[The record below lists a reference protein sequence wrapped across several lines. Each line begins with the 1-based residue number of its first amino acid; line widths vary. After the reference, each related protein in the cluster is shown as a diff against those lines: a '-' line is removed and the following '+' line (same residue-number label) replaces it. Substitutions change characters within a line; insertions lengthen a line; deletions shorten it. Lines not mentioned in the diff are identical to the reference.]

1 VARIKALER
10 NAAAADSEIY
20 RPEMVEDEPRY
31 LRRQKPV
38 EIRRKK
44 FGSKTWS
51 FYRHLSL
58 WLLIALAAGIACYF
72 VADFALHSQRV
83 LLSKTEQIDLAGNH
97 IVGREALVNI
107 FYPDHNKSVLTIP
120 LDKRRS
126 EIEQIGWVESASVQR
141 ILPNRLRVE
150 ITERT
155 PIAFTRNGNEI
166 ALIDAHG
173 VILDRPGDMDMRF
186 PIISGVTDALPRD
199 ERERR
204 MAVYQELVRD
214 LNVVNAESSNQL
226 SEVDLSNPKNVR
238 IVMAGIP
245 GVNATQAVNIKFG
258 SGDFTSKY
266 RMLVENF
273 SQWQANAGC
282 VHSVD
287 LQFTRQ
293 IVLNPDNS
301 GCGER
306 VEAKSKSKS
315 K

>member
-1 VARIKALER
+1 VERVKTMQR
-10 NAAAADSEIY
+10 NAAAADSDAY
-20 RPEMVEDEPRY
+20 RPELVADDEPRY

-44 FGSKTWS
+44 FGSKNLS
-51 FYRHLSL
+51 FYRRLSL
-58 WLLIALAAGIACYF
+58 WILIAAAVLIAGF
-72 VADFALHSQRV
+72 FTVRFALYSPQV
-83 LLSKTEQIDLAGNH
+83 QLLKAEQIDLTGNR
-97 IVGREALVNI
+97 IVARESLVNV
-107 FYPDHNKSVLTIP
+107 FYPDRGKSVLTIP
-120 LDKRRS
+120 LNERRM
-126 EIEQIGWVESASVQR
+126 EIQKLKWVESASVQR
-141 ILPNRLRVE
+141 ILPNRVRLE

-155 PIAFTRNGNEI
+155 PIAFVRNGNEI

-173 VILDRPGDMDMRF
+173 VILDRQGDVDMRF
-186 PIISGVTDALPRD
+186 PIISGITDALPRD
-199 ERERR
+199 ESERR
-204 MAVYQELVRD
+204 MQFYQELVRD
-214 LNVVNAESSNQL
+214 LNIVNADSANQL

-245 GVNATQAVNIKFG
+245 GVNAAQAVNIKFG

-273 SQWQANAGC
+273 TQWQANAGC

-293 IVLNPDNS
+293 IVLNPDSS

-306 VEAKSKSKS
+306 IEAKSKSR
-315 K
+315 

>member
-1 VARIKALER
+1 VERVKAISR
-10 NAAAADSEIY
+10 TAAAEREAY
-20 RPEMVEDEPRY
+20 RPELVEDEPRY

-44 FGSKTWS
+44 FGAKNLS
-51 FYRHLSL
+51 FYRRLFLWILS
-58 WLLIALAAGIACYF
+58 AGAVIT
-72 VADFALHSQRV
+72 VSVLVGRFALYSPQMQ
-83 LLSKTEQIDLAGNH
+83 LIKSDQIDLAGNH
-97 IVGREALVNI
+97 IVGRESLVNI
-107 FYPDHNKSVLTIP
+107 FYGDRGKSVLTIP

-126 EIEQIGWVESASVQR
+126 QIEQIGWVESASVQR
-141 ILPNRLRVE
+141 ILPNRVRVE

-155 PIAFTRNGNEI
+155 PVAFVRNGSEI
-166 ALIDAHG
+166 ALIDSHG
-173 VILDRPGDMDMRF
+173 VILDRPGDLDMRF

-204 MAVYQELVRD
+204 MQIYQELVRD
-214 LNVVNAESSNQL
+214 LNIVNANSSNQL
-226 SEVDLSNPKNVR
+226 SEVDLSNPKNAR

-245 GVNATQAVNIKFG
+245 GVSATQAVNIKFG

-266 RMLVENF
+266 RMLVDNF
-273 SQWQANAGC
+273 AQWQANAGC

-293 IVLNPDNS
+293 IVLNPDSS

-306 VEAKSKSKS
+306 IEAKSK
-315 K
+315 

>member
-1 VARIKALER
+1 VER
-10 NAAAADSEIY
+10 VKDIRRGATAAAERDAY
-20 RPEMVEDEPRY
+20 RPELVEDEPRY

-44 FGSKTWS
+44 FGAKSLS
-51 FYRHLSL
+51 SYRRIFL
-58 WLLIALAAGIACYF
+58 WIFIGAAVITVSVLAGR
-72 VADFALHSQRV
+72 FALYSPQMQ
-83 LLSKTEQIDLAGNH
+83 LIKTDQIDLAGNH
-97 IVGREALVNI
+97 IVGRESLVNI
-107 FYPDHNKSVLTIP
+107 FYGDRGKSVLTIP

-126 EIEQIGWVESASVQR
+126 QIEQIGWVESASVQR

-150 ITERT
+150 ISERT
-155 PIAFTRNGNEI
+155 PIAFVRNGNEI
-166 ALIDAHG
+166 ALIDSHG

-186 PIISGVTDALPRD
+186 PIISGITDALPRD

-204 MAVYQELVRD
+204 MQTYQELVRD
-214 LNVVNAESSNQL
+214 LNIVNGDSSNQL
-226 SEVDLSNPKNVR
+226 SEVDLWNPKNVR

-273 SQWQANAGC
+273 AQWQANAGC

-293 IVLNPDNS
+293 IVLNPDSS

-306 VEAKSKSKS
+306 IEAKSKSR
-315 K
+315 

>member
-1 VARIKALER
+1 MARIKAMER
-10 NAAAADSEIY
+10 SAAAAADSDAF
-20 RPEMVEDEPRY
+20 RPELVEDEPRY

-38 EIRRKK
+38 DVRRKK
-44 FGSKTWS
+44 FGSRGWT
-51 FYRHLSL
+51 FYKRLSL
-58 WLLIALAAGIACYF
+58 WILISAVVITVGVF
-72 VADFALHSQRV
+72 VIRFALYSPQV
-83 LLSKTEQIDLAGNH
+83 LLLKTDQIDVAGNH
-97 IVGREALVNI
+97 VVARESLVNA
-107 FYPDHNKSVLTIP
+107 FYNDRGKSVLTVP

-126 EIEQIGWVESASVQR
+126 DIEQIGWVESASVQR
-141 ILPNRLRVE
+141 ILPNRIRVE
-150 ITERT
+150 VTERN
-155 PIAFTRNGNEI
+155 PIAFVRNGGEV

-173 VILDRPGDMDMRF
+173 VILDRPSDLDARF
-186 PIISGVTDALPRD
+186 PIISGVTDSLPRD

-204 MAVYQELVRD
+204 METYQELVRD
-214 LNVVNAESSNQL
+214 LNAVNADSSNQL

-245 GVNATQAVNIKFG
+245 GVNATQAVTIKFG

-266 RMLVENF
+266 RMLIENF
-273 SQWQANAGC
+273 AQWQANAGC

-306 VEAKSKSKS
+306 VEAKKGK
-315 K
+315 

>member
-1 VARIKALER
+1 MERLKAMQR
-10 NAAAADSEIY
+10 NATAAADSDTY
-20 RPEMVEDEPRY
+20 RPELVEDEPRY

-44 FGSKTWS
+44 FGAKNWS
-51 FYRHLSL
+51 FFRRVAF
-58 WLLIALAAGIACYF
+58 WVLIASVSITVCVFAGR
-72 VADFALHSQRV
+72 FAFFSPQM
-83 LLSKTEQIDLAGNH
+83 LLLKTDQIELAGNH
-97 IVGREALVNI
+97 IVGRESIVNV
-107 FYPDHNKSVLTIP
+107 FYPDRGRSVLRVP
-120 LDKRRS
+120 LDDRRS
-126 EIEQIGWVESASVQR
+126 KIEEIGWVESATVQR

-150 ITERT
+150 VTERT
-155 PIAFTRNGNEI
+155 PVAFARNGNEI
-166 ALIDAHG
+166 VLIDAHG
-173 VILDRPGDMDMRF
+173 VLLDRPADVDMRF
-186 PIISGVTDALPRD
+186 PIVSGVSDSLARE

-204 MAVYQELVRD
+204 MQIYQDLVRS
-214 LNVVNAESSNQL
+214 LNIVNADSSSQL

-273 SQWQANAGC
+273 AQWQANAGC

-306 VEAKSKSKS
+306 VEAKKSK
-315 K
+315 

>member
-1 VARIKALER
+1 VERVKAIQR
-10 NAAAADSEIY
+10 GAAAAAERDAY
-20 RPEMVEDEPRY
+20 RPELVEDEPRY

-44 FGSKTWS
+44 FGAKNLSS
-51 FYRHLSL
+51 YRRIFL
-58 WLLIALAAGIACYF
+58 WILIGAAVITVSVLAGR
-72 VADFALHSQRV
+72 FALYSPQMQ
-83 LLSKTEQIDLAGNH
+83 LIKSDQIDLTGNH
-97 IVGREALVNI
+97 IVGRESLVNI
-107 FYPDHNKSVLTIP
+107 FYGDRGKSVLTIP

-126 EIEQIGWVESASVQR
+126 QIEQIGWVESASVQR
-141 ILPNRLRVE
+141 ILPNRVRVE

-155 PIAFTRNGNEI
+155 PIAFVRNGNEI
-166 ALIDAHG
+166 ALIDSHG

-186 PIISGVTDALPRD
+186 PIISGITDALPRD

-204 MAVYQELVRD
+204 MQTYQELVRD
-214 LNVVNAESSNQL
+214 LNIVNGDSSNQL

-273 SQWQANAGC
+273 AQWQANAGC

-293 IVLNPDNS
+293 IVLNPDSS

-306 VEAKSKSKS
+306 IEAKSKSR
-315 K
+315 

>member
-1 VARIKALER
+1 MERVKAIQR
-10 NAAAADSEIY
+10 GAAAAAERDAY
-20 RPEMVEDEPRY
+20 RPELVEDEPRY

-44 FGSKTWS
+44 FGAKNLSS
-51 FYRHLSL
+51 YRRVFL
-58 WLLIALAAGIACYF
+58 WIFIGAAVITVSVLAGR
-72 VADFALHSQRV
+72 FALYSPQMQ
-83 LLSKTEQIDLAGNH
+83 LIKTDQIDLAGNY
-97 IVGREALVNI
+97 IVGRESLVNI
-107 FYPDHNKSVLTIP
+107 FYGDRGKSVLMIP

-126 EIEQIGWVESASVQR
+126 QIEQIGWVESATVQR

-150 ITERT
+150 ISERT
-155 PIAFTRNGNEI
+155 PIAFVRNGNEI
-166 ALIDAHG
+166 ALIDSHG

-186 PIISGVTDALPRD
+186 PIISGITDALPRD

-204 MAVYQELVRD
+204 MQTYQELVRD
-214 LNVVNAESSNQL
+214 LNIINGDSSNQL

-273 SQWQANAGC
+273 AQWQANAGC

-293 IVLNPDNS
+293 IVLNPDSS

-306 VEAKSKSKS
+306 IEAKSKSR
-315 K
+315 

>member
-1 VARIKALER
+1 VERVKAMQR
-10 NAAAADSEIY
+10 NATAADSDNF
-20 RPEMVEDEPRY
+20 RPELVEDEPRY

-44 FGSKTWS
+44 FGSRNFS
-51 FYRHLSL
+51 LYRRIAF
-58 WLLIALAAGIACYF
+58 WALIVLATGTVSYF
-72 VADFALHSQRV
+72 VGDFALHSQQV
-83 LLSKTEQIDLAGNH
+83 LLTKAEQIDLTGNH
-97 IVGREALVNI
+97 IVARDGVLKVFEA
-107 FYPDHNKSVLTIP
+107 DRGKSVLTIP

-126 EIEQIGWVESASVQR
+126 KIEEIGWVESASIQR
-141 ILPNRLRVE
+141 VLPNRLRVD

-155 PIAFTRNGNEI
+155 PVAFARNGNEI
-166 ALIDAHG
+166 VLIDSHG
-173 VILDRPGDMDMRF
+173 VLLDRARDMDMRF
-186 PIISGVTDALPRD
+186 PIVSGVSDSLSRE

-204 MAVYQELVRD
+204 MQIYDELVRD
-214 LNVVNAESSNQL
+214 LNTVNADSSNQL

-245 GVNATQAVNIKFG
+245 GGNATQAVTIKFG

-273 SQWQANAGC
+273 AQWQANTGC

-293 IVLNPDNS
+293 VVLNPDNS
-301 GCGER
+301 GCGQR
-306 VEAKSKSKS
+306 IEAKKK
-315 K
+315 

>member
-1 VARIKALER
+1 VERVKAISR
-10 NAAAADSEIY
+10 NAAAERDAY
-20 RPEMVEDEPRY
+20 RPELVEDEPRY

-44 FGSKTWS
+44 FGAKNLSS
-51 FYRHLSL
+51 YRRIFL
-58 WLLIALAAGIACYF
+58 WIFIGAAVITVSILAGR
-72 VADFALHSQRV
+72 FALYSPQMQ
-83 LLSKTEQIDLAGNH
+83 LIKTDQIDVAGNH
-97 IVGREALVNI
+97 IVARESLVNI
-107 FYPDHNKSVLTIP
+107 FYGDRGKSVLTVP
-120 LDKRRS
+120 LEERRDKIRD
-126 EIEQIGWVESASVQR
+126 IKWVESASVQR
-141 ILPNRLRVE
+141 ILPNRIRVE
-150 ITERT
+150 ITERN
-155 PIAFTRNGNEI
+155 PIAFVRNGSEV
-166 ALIDAHG
+166 ALIDGHG
-173 VILDRPGDMDMRF
+173 VILDRPTDLDARF
-186 PIISGVTDALPRD
+186 PIVSGITDALPKD
-199 ERERR
+199 EAERR
-204 MAVYQELVRD
+204 MEIYQELVRD
-214 LNVVNAESSNQL
+214 LNTVNGDSSNQL

-293 IVLNPDNS
+293 IVLNPDSS

-306 VEAKSKSKS
+306 IEAKSKSR
-315 K
+315 

>member
-1 VARIKALER
+1 MERVKAISR
-10 NAAAADSEIY
+10 NATAAAERDAY
-20 RPEMVEDEPRY
+20 RPELVEDEPRY

-44 FGSKTWS
+44 FGAKNLSS
-51 FYRHLSL
+51 YRRIFL
-58 WLLIALAAGIACYF
+58 WIFIGAAVITVSVLAGR
-72 VADFALHSQRV
+72 FALYSPQMQ
-83 LLSKTEQIDLAGNH
+83 LIKTDQIDVAGNH
-97 IVGREALVNI
+97 IVARESLVNI
-107 FYPDHNKSVLTIP
+107 FYGDRGKSVLTVP
-120 LDKRRS
+120 LEERRDKIRT
-126 EIEQIGWVESASVQR
+126 IKWVESASVQR
-141 ILPNRLRVE
+141 ILPNRIRVE
-150 ITERT
+150 ITERN
-155 PIAFTRNGNEI
+155 PVAFVRNGSEV
-166 ALIDAHG
+166 ALIDGHG
-173 VILDRPGDMDMRF
+173 VILDRPTDLDARF
-186 PIISGVTDALPRD
+186 PIVSGITDALPKD
-199 ERERR
+199 EAERR
-204 MAVYQELVRD
+204 MEIYQELVRD
-214 LNVVNAESSNQL
+214 LNTVNADSSNQL

-273 SQWQANAGC
+273 AQWQANAGC

-306 VEAKSKSKS
+306 VEAKSKSR
-315 K
+315 

>member
-1 VARIKALER
+1 MPR
-10 NAAAADSEIY
+10 NATASADSDTY
-20 RPEMVEDEPRY
+20 RPELVEDEPRY

-44 FGSKTWS
+44 FGAKNWS
-51 FYRHLSL
+51 FYRRVAF
-58 WLLIALAAGIACYF
+58 WVLIATASIVVCVFAGR
-72 VADFALHSQRV
+72 FAFFSPQM
-83 LLSKTEQIDLAGNH
+83 LLLKTDQIELTGNH
-97 IVGREALVNI
+97 IVGRESVVNV
-107 FYPDHNKSVLTIP
+107 FYPDRGRSVLRVP
-120 LDKRRS
+120 LDDRRS
-126 EIEQIGWVESASVQR
+126 KIEEIGWVESASVHR

-150 ITERT
+150 VTERT
-155 PIAFTRNGNEI
+155 PVAFARNGNEI

-173 VILDRPGDMDMRF
+173 VLLDRPADIDMRF
-186 PIISGVTDALPRD
+186 PILSGVSDSLARD

-204 MAVYQELVRD
+204 MQIYEDLVRS
-214 LNVVNAESSNQL
+214 LNIVNADSSNRL

-245 GVNATQAVNIKFG
+245 GVNATQAVTIKFG

-273 SQWQANAGC
+273 AQWQANAGC

-306 VEAKSKSKS
+306 VEAKKSK
-315 K
+315 

>member
-1 VARIKALER
+1 MDRVKTISR
-10 NAAAADSEIY
+10 NRGGAAEADSY
-20 RPEMVEDEPRY
+20 RPELLADEEPRY

-44 FGSKTWS
+44 FGAKNWS
-51 FYRHLSL
+51 LYRRGAV
-58 WLLIALAAGIACYF
+58 WVLISAALITVFAFAIR
-72 VADFALHSQRV
+72 FALYNPQM
-83 LLSKTEQIDLAGNH
+83 LLLKPDQVELAGNH
-97 IVGREALVNI
+97 IVARESLVGI
-107 FYPDHNKSVLTIP
+107 FHDDRGKSVLAIP

-141 ILPNRLRVE
+141 LLPNRLRVE

-155 PIAFTRNGNEI
+155 PVAFARNGNEI
-166 ALIDAHG
+166 VLVDAHG
-173 VILDRPGDMDMRF
+173 VLLDRPSDLDMRF
-186 PIISGVTDALPRD
+186 PIVSGVSDSLSRE
-199 ERERR
+199 EREHR
-204 MAVYQELVRD
+204 MGIYDELVRG
-214 LNVVNAESSNQL
+214 LNIVNADSFSQL

-245 GVNATQAVNIKFG
+245 GVNATQAVSIKFG
-258 SGDFTSKY
+258 SSDFTSKY

-273 SQWQANAGC
+273 AQWQANAGC

-306 VEAKSKSKS
+306 VETKRLK
-315 K
+315 

>member
-1 VARIKALER
+1 VARIKAMQR
-10 NAAAADSEIY
+10 SAAAAADSDSF
-20 RPEMVEDEPRY
+20 RPELVEDEPRY

-38 EIRRKK
+38 DVRRKK
-44 FGSKTWS
+44 FGSKGLT
-51 FYRHLSL
+51 FYRRLFFWIFVS
-58 WLLIALAAGIACYF
+58 AAVITVCVF
-72 VADFALHSQRV
+72 VARFALYSPQV
-83 LLSKTEQIDLAGNH
+83 LLLKTDQIDVAGNR
-97 IVGREALVNI
+97 IVARESLVNA
-107 FYPDHNKSVLTIP
+107 FYSDRGKSVLIVP

-141 ILPNRLRVE
+141 ILPNRIRIEV
-150 ITERT
+150 TERT
-155 PIAFTRNGNEI
+155 PIAFVRNGSEV

-173 VILDRPGDMDMRF
+173 VILDRPNDLDARF

-204 MAVYQELVRD
+204 MEIYQELVRD
-214 LNVVNAESSNQL
+214 LNAVNTDSSNQL

-245 GVNATQAVNIKFG
+245 GVNATQAVAIKFG

-282 VHSVD
+282 VRSVD

-306 VEAKSKSKS
+306 VEAKKGK
-315 K
+315 

>member
-1 VARIKALER
+1 MARIKAMQR
-10 NAAAADSEIY
+10 SAAAAADSENF
-20 RPEMVEDEPRY
+20 RPELVEDEPRY

-38 EIRRKK
+38 DVRRKK
-44 FGSKTWS
+44 FGSKGWS
-51 FYRHLSL
+51 FYRRLFFWILVSSA
-58 WLLIALAAGIACYF
+58 LITVCVF
-72 VADFALHSQRV
+72 VTRFALYSPQV
-83 LLSKTEQIDLAGNH
+83 LLLKTDQIDVAGNH
-97 IVGREALVNI
+97 VVARESLVNI
-107 FYPDHNKSVLTIP
+107 FYGDRGRSVLTVP
-120 LDKRRS
+120 LEERRTK
-126 EIEQIGWVESASVQR
+126 IQDIKWVESASVQR
-141 ILPNRLRVE
+141 ILPNRIRVA
-150 ITERT
+150 ITERN
-155 PIAFTRNGNEI
+155 PIAFVRNGNEV

-173 VILDRPGDMDMRF
+173 VILDRPSDLDARF
-186 PIISGVTDALPRD
+186 PIVSGITDALPRD
-199 ERERR
+199 EAERR
-204 MAVYQELVRD
+204 MEIYQELVRD
-214 LNVVNAESSNQL
+214 LNAVNADSSNQL

-245 GVNATQAVNIKFG
+245 GVNATQAVAIKFG

-306 VEAKSKSKS
+306 VEAKKGK
-315 K
+315 

>member
-1 VARIKALER
+1 VERVKALPR
-10 NAAAADSEIY
+10 NATAETEAY
-20 RPEMVEDEPRY
+20 RPELVEDEPRY

-44 FGSKTWS
+44 FGAKNWS
-51 FYRHLSL
+51 QYRRISL
-58 WLLIALAAGIACYF
+58 WVAVAIAAGVVGYF
-72 VADFALHSQRV
+72 VVDFARYSPKV
-83 LLSKTEQIDLAGNH
+83 LLTKPDQIDLTGNH
-97 IVGREALVNI
+97 IVVRDSVVGI
-107 FYPDHNKSVLTIP
+107 FKRDAGKSVLTIP

-126 EIEQIGWVESASVQR
+126 ELEQIGWVESASVQR

-150 ITERT
+150 VTERT
-155 PIAFTRNGNEI
+155 PIAFVRNGSEI
-166 ALIDAHG
+166 ALIDSHG
-173 VILDRPGDMDMRF
+173 VILDRPSDQDMRF
-186 PIISGVTDALPRD
+186 PIVSGVTDSLARE

-204 MAVYQELVRD
+204 MAIYQDLVRSLDVVHSGSSD
-214 LNVVNAESSNQL
+214 LL

-258 SGDFTSKY
+258 AGDFVSKY
-266 RMLVENF
+266 RLLEENF
-273 SQWQANAGC
+273 AQWQANAGC

-293 IVLNPDNS
+293 VVLNPDNS

-306 VEAKSKSKS
+306 IETKKSK
-315 K
+315 

>member
-1 VARIKALER
+1 VERVKTMQR
-10 NAAAADSEIY
+10 NAAAADSDAY
-20 RPEMVEDEPRY
+20 RPELVADDEPRY

-44 FGSKTWS
+44 FGSKNLS
-51 FYRHLSL
+51 FYRRLSL
-58 WLLIALAAGIACYF
+58 WILIAAAVLIAGF
-72 VADFALHSQRV
+72 FTVRFALYSPQV
-83 LLSKTEQIDLAGNH
+83 QLLKAEQIDLTGNR
-97 IVGREALVNI
+97 IVARESLVNV
-107 FYPDHNKSVLTIP
+107 FYPDRGKSVLTIP
-120 LDKRRS
+120 LNERRM
-126 EIEQIGWVESASVQR
+126 EIQKLKWVESASVQR
-141 ILPNRLRVE
+141 ILPNRVRVE

-155 PIAFTRNGNEI
+155 PIAFVRNGNEI

-173 VILDRPGDMDMRF
+173 VILDRQGDVDMRF
-186 PIISGVTDALPRD
+186 PIISGITDALPRD
-199 ERERR
+199 ESERR
-204 MAVYQELVRD
+204 MQIYQELVRD
-214 LNVVNAESSNQL
+214 LNIVNADSANQL

-245 GVNATQAVNIKFG
+245 GVNAAQAVNIKFG

-273 SQWQANAGC
+273 TQWQANAGC

-293 IVLNPDNS
+293 IVLNPDSS

-306 VEAKSKSKS
+306 IEAKSKSR
-315 K
+315 

>member
-1 VARIKALER
+1 MARVKTMGR
-10 NAAAADSEIY
+10 NAAAAADSETY
-20 RPEMVEDEPRY
+20 RPELVEDEPRY

-44 FGSKTWS
+44 FGAKNWS
-51 FYRHLSL
+51 QYRRISF
-58 WLLIALAAGIACYF
+58 WVAIAIAGGFVGYF
-72 VADFALHSQRV
+72 VLDFARTSPKV
-83 LLSKTEQIDLAGNH
+83 LLTKPDQIDLAGNH
-97 IVGREALVNI
+97 IVVRDSVVGV
-107 FYPDHNKSVLTIP
+107 FKPDAGKSVLTIP
-120 LDKRRS
+120 LDKRRG

-141 ILPNRLRVE
+141 ILPNRVRVE

-155 PIAFTRNGNEI
+155 PVAFTRNGNEI

-173 VILDRPGDMDMRF
+173 VILDRSGDIDARF
-186 PIISGVTDALPRD
+186 PIISGITDALPRD

-204 MAVYQELVRD
+204 MQTYQELVRD
-214 LNVVNAESSNQL
+214 LDVVNPNSSNQL

-258 SGDFTSKY
+258 SGDFASKY

-306 VEAKSKSKS
+306 IEAKTKSK
-315 K
+315 

>member
-1 VARIKALER
+1 MDRVKAIR
-10 NAAAADSEIY
+10 RGATAAAERDAY
-20 RPEMVEDEPRY
+20 RPELVEDEPRY

-44 FGSKTWS
+44 FGAKNLSS
-51 FYRHLSL
+51 YRRVFL
-58 WLLIALAAGIACYF
+58 WIFIGIAVIAVF
-72 VADFALHSQRV
+72 VLAGRFALYSPQMQLV
-83 LLSKTEQIDLAGNH
+83 KSDQIDLAGNH
-97 IVGREALVNI
+97 IVGRESLVNI
-107 FYPDHNKSVLTIP
+107 FYGDRGKSVLTIP

-126 EIEQIGWVESASVQR
+126 QIEQIGWVESASVQR
-141 ILPNRLRVE
+141 ILPNRVRVE

-155 PIAFTRNGNEI
+155 PVAFVRNGNEI
-166 ALIDAHG
+166 ALIDSHG

-204 MAVYQELVRD
+204 MQVYQELVRD
-214 LNVVNAESSNQL
+214 LNIVNGDSSNQL

-245 GVNATQAVNIKFG
+245 GVNAAQAVNIKFG

-273 SQWQANAGC
+273 AQWQANAGC

-301 GCGER
+301 DCGER
-306 VEAKSKSKS
+306 IEAKSKSR
-315 K
+315 

>member
-1 VARIKALER
+1 MERVKAIQR
-10 NAAAADSEIY
+10 GAAAAAERDAY
-20 RPEMVEDEPRY
+20 RPELVEDEPRY

-44 FGSKTWS
+44 FGAKNLSS
-51 FYRHLSL
+51 YRRIFL
-58 WLLIALAAGIACYF
+58 WILIGAAVITVSVLAGR
-72 VADFALHSQRV
+72 FALYSPQMQ
-83 LLSKTEQIDLAGNH
+83 LIKSDQIDLTGNH
-97 IVGREALVNI
+97 IVGRESLVNI
-107 FYPDHNKSVLTIP
+107 FYGDRGKSVLTIP

-126 EIEQIGWVESASVQR
+126 QIEQIGWVESASVQR
-141 ILPNRLRVE
+141 ILPNRVRVE

-155 PIAFTRNGNEI
+155 PIAFVRNGNEI
-166 ALIDAHG
+166 ALIDSHG

-186 PIISGVTDALPRD
+186 PIISGITDALPRD

-204 MAVYQELVRD
+204 MQTYQELVRD
-214 LNVVNAESSNQL
+214 LNIINGDSSNQL

-273 SQWQANAGC
+273 AQWQANAGC

-293 IVLNPDNS
+293 IVLNPDS
-301 GCGER
+301 SVCGER
-306 VEAKSKSKS
+306 IEAKSKSR
-315 K
+315 

>member
-1 VARIKALER
+1 MERVKAIQR
-10 NAAAADSEIY
+10 NATAAADSDNF
-20 RPEMVEDEPRY
+20 RPELVEDEPRY

-44 FGSKTWS
+44 FGAKNWS
-51 FYRHLSL
+51 QFRRISL
-58 WLLIALAAGIACYF
+58 WGAIAIAAGVAGYF
-72 VADFALHSQRV
+72 AVDFARHSPR
-83 LLSKTEQIDLAGNH
+83 LLLAKPEQIDLAGNH
-97 IVGREALVNI
+97 VVARDSIVGI
-107 FYPDHNKSVLTIP
+107 FRHDAGKSVLTIP
-120 LDKRRS
+120 LDERRS
-126 EIEQIGWVESASVQR
+126 EIEQIGWVESATVQR

-150 ITERT
+150 VTERT
-155 PIAFTRNGNEI
+155 PVAFARNGNEI
-166 ALIDAHG
+166 VLIDAHG
-173 VILDRPGDMDMRF
+173 VLLDRPADVDMRF
-186 PIISGVTDALPRD
+186 PIVSGVSDSLARE

-204 MAVYQELVRD
+204 MQIYEDLVRS
-214 LNVVNAESSNQL
+214 LNIVNADSSAQL

-245 GVNATQAVNIKFG
+245 GVNAAQAVTIKFG
-258 SGDFTSKY
+258 SGDFTPKY

-273 SQWQANAGC
+273 AQWQANAGC

-306 VEAKSKSKS
+306 GETKKSK
-315 K
+315 